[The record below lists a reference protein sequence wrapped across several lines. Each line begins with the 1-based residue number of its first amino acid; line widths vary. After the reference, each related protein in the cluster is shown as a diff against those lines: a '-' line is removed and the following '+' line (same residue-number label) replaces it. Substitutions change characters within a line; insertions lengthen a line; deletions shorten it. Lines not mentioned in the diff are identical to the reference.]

1 MNNRADY
8 RAIFRS
14 ENPKNLRNILRGIPH
29 PAKAGKIHSRLDIQA
44 AKIPGTTRRPSMM
57 DKPPEKSTPPA
68 TFYRRTGKRLLD
80 IFLSILALIV
90 LFPFFLIMAI
100 AIRLETPGPIF
111 YFQDRLGLGGKIF
124 SAVKFRTMTHAPRVP
139 DHEIL
144 PADPA
149 VTRVGAF
156 LRRYK
161 LDELTQLANVLK
173 GEMSVVGP
181 RPALPR
187 QLAEYDE
194 TGRKRLLVKPGLSG
208 LAQVNGNIYLTW
220 PERWQFDARYVENC
234 SLGLDLWIIG
244 RTIAVMIVG
253 EEKFLRTPTDKKV

>member
-1 MNNRADY
+1 M
-8 RAIFRS
+8 S
-14 ENPKNLRNILRGIPH
+14 L
-29 PAKAGKIHSRLDIQA
+29 
-44 AKIPGTTRRPSMM
+44 T
-57 DKPPEKSTPPA
+57 PEVALSPTN
-68 TFYRRTGKRLLD
+68 FYRRIGKRLLD
-80 IFLSILALIV
+80 IFLSILALVV

-111 YFQDRLGLGGKIF
+111 YVQDRLGLRGKIF
-124 SAVKFRTMTHAPRVP
+124 RAVKFRTMTHAARVP

-144 PADPA
+144 PSDPE

-161 LDELTQLANVLK
+161 LDELSQLVNVLT
-173 GEMSVVGP
+173 GEMSVIGP

-220 PERWQFDARYVENC
+220 PERWQFDARYVENY
-234 SLGLDLWIIG
+234 SLGLDLWIIW
-244 RTIAVMIVG
+244 RTIAVMTLG
-253 EEKFLRTPTDKKV
+253 EDKFIQSPTDKKV

>member
-1 MNNRADY
+1 M
-8 RAIFRS
+8 S
-14 ENPKNLRNILRGIPH
+14 L
-29 PAKAGKIHSRLDIQA
+29 
-44 AKIPGTTRRPSMM
+44 T
-57 DKPPEKSTPPA
+57 PEVALSPTN
-68 TFYRRTGKRLLD
+68 FYRRIGKRLLD
-80 IFLSILALIV
+80 IFLSILALV
-90 LFPFFLIMAI
+90 ALFPFFLLMAI

-111 YFQDRLGLGGKIF
+111 YTQDRLGVRGKIF
-124 SAVKFRTMTHAPRVP
+124 RAVKFRTMTHAARVP

-144 PADPA
+144 PSDPE

-161 LDELTQLANVLK
+161 LDELSQLVNVLT
-173 GEMSVVGP
+173 GEMSVIGP

-220 PERWQFDARYVENC
+220 PERWQFDARYVENY
-234 SLGLDLWIIG
+234 SLGLDLWIIW
-244 RTIAVMIVG
+244 RTIAVMILG
-253 EEKFLRTPTDKKV
+253 EDKFLQSPTDKKV

>member
-1 MNNRADY
+1 M
-8 RAIFRS
+8 S
-14 ENPKNLRNILRGIPH
+14 L
-29 PAKAGKIHSRLDIQA
+29 
-44 AKIPGTTRRPSMM
+44 T
-57 DKPPEKSTPPA
+57 PEVALSPTN
-68 TFYRRTGKRLLD
+68 FYRRIGKRLLD
-80 IFLSILALIV
+80 IFLSILALVV
-90 LFPFFLIMAI
+90 LFPFFLLMAI

-111 YFQDRLGLGGKIF
+111 YTQDRLGVRGKIF
-124 SAVKFRTMTHAPRVP
+124 RAVKFRTMTHAARVP

-144 PADPA
+144 PSDPE

-161 LDELTQLANVLK
+161 LDELSQLVNVLT
-173 GEMSVVGP
+173 GEMSVIGP

-234 SLGLDLWIIG
+234 SLGLDLWIIW
-244 RTIAVMIVG
+244 RTIAVMILG
-253 EEKFLRTPTDKKV
+253 EDKFLQSPTDKKV

>member
-1 MNNRADY
+1 M
-8 RAIFRS
+8 S
-14 ENPKNLRNILRGIPH
+14 L
-29 PAKAGKIHSRLDIQA
+29 
-44 AKIPGTTRRPSMM
+44 T
-57 DKPPEKSTPPA
+57 PEVALSPTN
-68 TFYRRTGKRLLD
+68 FYRRIGKRLLD
-80 IFLSILALIV
+80 IFLSILALVV
-90 LFPFFLIMAI
+90 LFPFFLLMAI

-111 YFQDRLGLGGKIF
+111 YTQDRLGVRGKIF
-124 SAVKFRTMTHAPRVP
+124 RAVKFRTMTHAARVP

-144 PADPA
+144 PSDPE

-161 LDELTQLANVLK
+161 LDELSQLVNVLT
-173 GEMSVVGP
+173 GEMSVIGP

-220 PERWQFDARYVENC
+220 PERWQFDARYVENY
-234 SLGLDLWIIG
+234 SLGLDLWIIW
-244 RTIAVMIVG
+244 RTIAVMILG
-253 EEKFLRTPTDKKV
+253 EDKFLQSPTDKKV

>member
-1 MNNRADY
+1 M
-8 RAIFRS
+8 S
-14 ENPKNLRNILRGIPH
+14 L
-29 PAKAGKIHSRLDIQA
+29 
-44 AKIPGTTRRPSMM
+44 T
-57 DKPPEKSTPPA
+57 PEVALSPTN
-68 TFYRRTGKRLLD
+68 FYRRIGKRLLD
-80 IFLSILALIV
+80 IFLSILALVV

-100 AIRLETPGPIF
+100 AIRWETPGPIF
-111 YFQDRLGLGGKIF
+111 YVQDRLGLRGKIF
-124 SAVKFRTMTHAPRVP
+124 RAVKFRTMTHATRVP

-144 PADPA
+144 PSDPE

-161 LDELTQLANVLK
+161 LDELSQLVNVLT
-173 GEMSVVGP
+173 GEMSVIGP

-234 SLGLDLWIIG
+234 SLGLDLWIIW
-244 RTIAVMIVG
+244 RTIAVMILG
-253 EEKFLRTPTDKKV
+253 EDKFLQSPTDKKV